1 MVIDN
6 LIRDNIFLKETISRL
21 NNLVGN
27 FKVQNEEQQFLIE
40 AQKEEID
47 KLEE

>member
-27 FKVQNEEQQFLIE
+27 FKIQNEE
-40 AQKEEID
+40 
-47 KLEE
+47 